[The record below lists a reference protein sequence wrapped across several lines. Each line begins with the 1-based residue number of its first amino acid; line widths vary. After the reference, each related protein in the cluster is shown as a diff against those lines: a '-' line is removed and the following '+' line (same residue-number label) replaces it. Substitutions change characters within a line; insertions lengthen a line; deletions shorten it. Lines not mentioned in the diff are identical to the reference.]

1 MTQLN
6 IIKISILLKL
16 TYKLNTIPMTIPADV
31 LVQIEK
37 PIVKFLQKQNQFRKI
52 KKRSRLTLSEIK
64 THYIATE
71 SSQYSTV

>member
-1 MTQLN
+1 
-6 IIKISILLKL
+6 
-16 TYKLNTIPMTIPADV
+16 MTIPADV
-31 LVQIEK
+31 FVQIEK

-64 THYIATE
+64 TRYIATE